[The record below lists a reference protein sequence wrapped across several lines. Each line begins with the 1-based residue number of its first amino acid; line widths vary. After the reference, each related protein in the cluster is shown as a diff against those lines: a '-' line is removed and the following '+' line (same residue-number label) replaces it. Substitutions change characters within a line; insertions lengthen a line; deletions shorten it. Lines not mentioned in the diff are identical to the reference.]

1 VIWLDS
7 ELVSIFPTFT
17 FRGGLELFLNHG
29 EEYLRSTM
37 SWVRATTLSIRSK
50 TPTIV
55 SRTKVAV
62 FCMSRRVSRIYC
74 IAFPVDGITKR
85 VNITYQ
91 AVENWKTLH
100 LQVHAGILEI
110 QI

>member
-37 SWVRATTLSIRSK
+37 SWVRATTLSIRTK
-50 TPTIV
+50 TPKIV
-55 SRTKVAV
+55 ARTKIAV
-62 FCMSRRVSRIYC
+62 FCTCRCVSRIYC
-74 IAFPVDGITKR
+74 IAFPVDGTNKR
-85 VNITYQ
+85 VNRTYQ
-91 AVENWKTLH
+91 AVQNWKTLH
-100 LQVHAGILEI
+100 LQMHAGILEI
-110 QI
+110 